1 MRNLSQT
8 QRAKVEKALGQHEYF
23 RHAYF
28 WTPPTNAS
36 GRRWMEKKN
45 SWGVGFKHEGV
56 RYEYV
61 TQVRCSGK
69 YVRYAGRFYADG
81 ERVTVRKF
89 KALQNN
95 KNKK

>member
-8 QRAKVEKALGQHEYF
+8 QRAKVQKALGQHEYF

-45 SWGVGFKHEGV
+45 SWGVGFRHEGV
-56 RYEYV
+56 SYEYHSS
-61 TQVRCSGK
+61 VRCSAQNVYYK
-69 YVRYAGRFYADG
+69 GRFTVDG

-89 KALQNN
+89 KALQN
-95 KNKK
+95 KN